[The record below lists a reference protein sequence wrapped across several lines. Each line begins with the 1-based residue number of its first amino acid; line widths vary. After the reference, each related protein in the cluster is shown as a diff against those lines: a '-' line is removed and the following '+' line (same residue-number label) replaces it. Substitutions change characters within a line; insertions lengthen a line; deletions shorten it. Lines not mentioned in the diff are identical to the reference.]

1 MQLRGKR
8 VMITGA
14 SRGIGEG
21 LAHRFAGAG
30 ATVALVARSADAI
43 EKLAADLG
51 GTAHPADLSDPKQ
64 VATLINHIEDEAGP
78 IDVLV
83 NNAGSE
89 ITGAFWDH
97 DAEQVVDIMQVNLTT
112 PMELCRQAIP
122 RMLRRGR
129 GHIVNISSLAACG
142 LYPGLTA
149 YSATKAGLSHF
160 TAGLRA
166 DLRGLAVKTTL
177 VEMAGVPTEML
188 THVSDYKPTEDSFRR
203 GYRLHLVTDTP
214 LDTIVTATVEAVE
227 KDQRHVRYPKRAL
240 LFPLLSEAP
249 RRMTEMLLAGMK
261 HQATSPN
268 SGWERAR

>member
-1 MQLRGKR
+1 MELRGKR

-21 LAHRFAGAG
+21 LAHRFAAAG
-30 ATVALVARSADAI
+30 SNVALVARSAEAI

-51 GTAHPADLSDPKQ
+51 GTAHPADLGDRTQ
-64 VATLINHIEDEAGP
+64 VATLINRVEDEAGP

-83 NNAGSE
+83 NNAG
-89 ITGAFWDH
+89 IDLPGAFSEMRSD
-97 DAEQVVDIMQVNLTT
+97 DLSAVVQINLTT
-112 PMELCRQAIP
+112 PMELCRQVIP

-142 LYPGLTA
+142 MYPGLTA
-149 YSATKAGLSHF
+149 YSTTKAGLSHF

-166 DLRGLAVKTTL
+166 DLHKTPVKTTL

-188 THVSDYKPTEDSFRR
+188 SHVADYKPTNDSFRR

-214 LDTIVTATVEAVE
+214 LDTIVNATVEAVE

-240 LFPLLSEAP
+240 LFPLLAEAP
-249 RRMTEMLLAGMK
+249 RRMTEMILVGVK
-261 HQATSPN
+261 HQA
-268 SGWERAR
+268 